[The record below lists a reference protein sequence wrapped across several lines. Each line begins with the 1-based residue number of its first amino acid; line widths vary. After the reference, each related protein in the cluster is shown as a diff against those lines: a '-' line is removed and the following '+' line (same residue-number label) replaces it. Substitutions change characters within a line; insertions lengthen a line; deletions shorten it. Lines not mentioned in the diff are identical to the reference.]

1 MKRSVILAALVSVM
15 CVIPLRAGDYGAVKD
30 EQAFRRELMVKTSAV
45 TSIQASFVQEKF
57 LSVFSS
63 TVKSEGKFYWEKED
77 KICLDYRTP
86 AKYRITIAG
95 DKIKTVTN
103 GKATVLSAKGNPM
116 MDQMS
121 ALITSC
127 MTGNLNAMGAG
138 FKTSVQE
145 SAADYRITITP
156 QSPDGSDDGIS
167 LTESSRAQDECRYD
181 FSLKLRR
188 KELSGIMVARTVS
201 PGTVRVVGATYFGM
215 TLFDMTLT
223 KDSYTMNSVAEPL
236 SGKAFASFLAM
247 KLRKTMNL

>member
-15 CVIPLRAGDYGAVKD
+15 CVILLRAGDYGAVKD

-127 MTGNLNAMGAG
+127 MTGNLNAMSAG

-156 QSPDGSDDGIS
+156 QSQSVRNYIARMEIYLDKKD
-167 LTESSRAQDECRYD
+167 
-181 FSLKLRR
+181 
-188 KELSGIMVARTVS
+188 LSVNRLVMYENVTDYTGYVFTDKKFNETIPASVFD
-201 PGTVRVVGATYFGM
+201 VR
-215 TLFDMTLT
+215 
-223 KDSYTMNSVAEPL
+223 
-236 SGKAFASFLAM
+236 
-247 KLRKTMNL
+247 

>member
-63 TVKSEGKFYWEKED
+63 TVKSEGKFYWQKED
-77 KICLDYRTP
+77 KICLDYKTP
-86 AKYRITIAG
+86 AKYSITIAG

-121 ALITSC
+121 SLITSC
-127 MTGNLNAMGAG
+127 MTGNLSAMGAG
-138 FKTSVQE
+138 FKTLVQE
-145 SAADYRITITP
+145 SAVDYRITITP
-156 QSPDGSDDGIS
+156 QSQSVKNYIARMEIYLDKKD
-167 LTESSRAQDECRYD
+167 
-181 FSLKLRR
+181 
-188 KELSGIMVARTVS
+188 LSVNRLVMYENDTDYTGYVFTDKKFNETIPASV
-201 PGTVRVVGATYFGM
+201 
-215 TLFDMTLT
+215 FDM
-223 KDSYTMNSVAEPL
+223 
-236 SGKAFASFLAM
+236 
-247 KLRKTMNL
+247 R

>member
-1 MKRSVILAALVSVM
+1 MKRSVILAAIVSVM
-15 CVIPLRAGDYGAVKD
+15 CVIPLRAGGYGAVKD

-86 AKYRITIAG
+86 AKYRITIVY

-127 MTGNLNAMGAG
+127 MTGNLNAMGAYFQDIG
-138 FKTSVQE
+138 PG
-145 SAADYRITITP
+145 I
-156 QSPDGSDDGIS
+156 GS
-167 LTESSRAQDECRYD
+167 
-181 FSLKLRR
+181 
-188 KELSGIMVARTVS
+188 
-201 PGTVRVVGATYFGM
+201 
-215 TLFDMTLT
+215 
-223 KDSYTMNSVAEPL
+223 
-236 SGKAFASFLAM
+236 
-247 KLRKTMNL
+247 

>member
-1 MKRSVILAALVSVM
+1 MKRSVILAAIVSVM

-45 TSIQASFVQEKF
+45 ISIQASFVQEKF

-95 DKIKTVTN
+95 DKIMTVTN

-156 QSPDGSDDGIS
+156 QSQSVRNYIARMEIYLDKID
-167 LTESSRAQDECRYD
+167 
-181 FSLKLRR
+181 
-188 KELSGIMVARTVS
+188 LSVNRLVMYENVTDYTGYVFTDKKFNETIPASVFD
-201 PGTVRVVGATYFGM
+201 VR
-215 TLFDMTLT
+215 
-223 KDSYTMNSVAEPL
+223 
-236 SGKAFASFLAM
+236 
-247 KLRKTMNL
+247 

>member
-1 MKRSVILAALVSVM
+1 MKRSVILAAIVSVM

-86 AKYRITIAG
+86 AKYRINIAG

-156 QSPDGSDDGIS
+156 QSQSVRNYIARMEIYLDKKD
-167 LTESSRAQDECRYD
+167 
-181 FSLKLRR
+181 
-188 KELSGIMVARTVS
+188 LSVNRLVMYENVTDYTGYVFTDKKFNETIPASVFD
-201 PGTVRVVGATYFGM
+201 VR
-215 TLFDMTLT
+215 
-223 KDSYTMNSVAEPL
+223 
-236 SGKAFASFLAM
+236 
-247 KLRKTMNL
+247 

>member
-95 DKIKTVTN
+95 DKIKI
-103 GKATVLSAKGNPM
+103 G
-116 MDQMS
+116 
-121 ALITSC
+121 
-127 MTGNLNAMGAG
+127 
-138 FKTSVQE
+138 
-145 SAADYRITITP
+145 
-156 QSPDGSDDGIS
+156 
-167 LTESSRAQDECRYD
+167 RAH
-181 FSLKLRR
+181 
-188 KELSGIMVARTVS
+188 V
-201 PGTVRVVGATYFGM
+201 
-215 TLFDMTLT
+215 
-223 KDSYTMNSVAEPL
+223 
-236 SGKAFASFLAM
+236 
-247 KLRKTMNL
+247 

>member
-86 AKYRITIAG
+86 AKYRITIAC

-127 MTGNLNAMGAG
+127 MTGNLNAMGA
-138 FKTSVQE
+138 
-145 SAADYRITITP
+145 
-156 QSPDGSDDGIS
+156 
-167 LTESSRAQDECRYD
+167 
-181 FSLKLRR
+181 
-188 KELSGIMVARTVS
+188 
-201 PGTVRVVGATYFGM
+201 
-215 TLFDMTLT
+215 
-223 KDSYTMNSVAEPL
+223 
-236 SGKAFASFLAM
+236 
-247 KLRKTMNL
+247 